1 MHVCY
6 RLEGRL
12 SRCCLQT
19 HCMEH
24 MAEEATPMY
33 VCRRLH
39 GSSQMT
45 TEWSLGIRILKR
57 LQLYCRPLSR
67 LTTCHALWFSATI
80 RVIQVSMP
88 LREMC

>member
-1 MHVCY
+1 
-6 RLEGRL
+6 
-12 SRCCLQT
+12 
-19 HCMEH
+19 
-24 MAEEATPMY
+24 MY

-88 LREMC
+88 LRENVLSAVLRDSDSSARRITSSA